1 MKRLLLLMTA
11 IVSLTVATE
20 ATFAADIARRP
31 APPPVAVKAPALPI
45 FDWSGFYVG
54 IHGGY
59 AWGNSSFDYPAAPSG
74 SFDADGWLLGGLVG
88 VNYQAG
94 QTVFGLEADINKTD
108 ISGGTTCVAVGGPCD
123 FNNTWLAT
131 GRVRLGYA
139 FDRFLPY
146 VTGGVAYGNLKANV
160 PGIGSA
166 EDKRFGWTA
175 GVGAEYAFSPNLTWK
190 TEYLF
195 VDLGKFDCGLPC
207 GVGSPT
213 NVKFDAHIVR
223 TGLNL
228 RF

>member
-1 MKRLLLLMTA
+1 MKRLLLSMTA
-11 IVSLTVATE
+11 IVSLTAATE

-59 AWGNSSFDYPAAPSG
+59 AWGDSSFTYPGLAST
-74 SFDADGWLLGGLVG
+74 SFDANGWLLGGLIG
-88 VNYQAG
+88 VNYQVG
-94 QTVFGLEADINKTD
+94 QTVFGLEADINKTAFKG
-108 ISGGTTCVAVGGPCD
+108 GGTCTVGPCE
-123 FNNTWLAT
+123 FENSWLGTA
-131 GRVRLGYA
+131 RARLGYA
-139 FDRFLPY
+139 VDRFMPY
-146 VTGGVAYGNLKANV
+146 VTGGVAFGDVKANV

-166 EDKRFGWTA
+166 SDRRVGWTA
-175 GVGAEYAFSPNLTWK
+175 GVGAEYAFSPNLSWK

-223 TGLNL
+223 TGINL